1 MVTFSCWLMK
11 TEKCNQTLA
20 FVNAAEIGIRQT
32 RGPWCASSYQ
42 TQTINSISY
51 NFHLK
56 ETQRWPDH
64 LRILGA
70 QPLEGKVF
78 CFGAG
83 WVSSPLP
90 LNLCQRESGWIL
102 RKMQVGG
109 THRSPSASGLSRI
122 GTKVNLRRNRERG
135 GIGCW
140 RQKLAE
146 LLEWLRIQMKV
157 APTPIYPTHTN
168 TLCRRN
174 AGIGLV
180 VSLNDPWPGLGS
192 HT

>member
-1 MVTFSCWLMK
+1 MK

-32 RGPWCASSYQ
+32 HGPWCASSYH

-56 ETQRWPDH
+56 ETQRWADH
-64 LRILGA
+64 LRLLGA

-83 WVSSPLP
+83 WVSSPP
-90 LNLCQRESGWIL
+90 PPQSVSEGVRMNSE
-102 RKMQVGG
+102 
-109 THRSPSASGLSRI
+109 
-122 GTKVNLRRNRERG
+122 E
-135 GIGCW
+135 
-140 RQKLAE
+140 
-146 LLEWLRIQMKV
+146 
-157 APTPIYPTHTN
+157 
-168 TLCRRN
+168 N
-174 AGIGLV
+174 AG
-180 VSLNDPWPGLGS
+180 WR